1 MNKLKQIKIAG
12 IRGIKDTLTL
22 SPDAR
27 SLLIYGDN
35 GAGKSSITDAI
46 EWFYKDKIAHLSS
59 SEIGKESIRNVFL
72 SDVND
77 SKVEIQFSN
86 KALDT
91 EKSIDSSLRTF
102 NSNGSKDFYNYII
115 LSQTENLILRYRDL
129 VQFITATK
137 GEKLTYLQNIIGFT
151 EVREI
156 RGLLK
161 KFAGRFAKDIKSENY
176 SNKKSTQQS
185 ILMEGL
191 GQNIT
196 SENQFFETA
205 TKLIKPLNLGKEIK
219 SFSDAREVLKS
230 IATKEDS
237 QVAEQIS
244 FYNKIAD
251 GLTEVDGEINGITAL
266 YKKYLSTYNDLR
278 KDVEKIKKLQLLAL
292 FSEGLKVLK
301 NDIVKEDLCPLCQQS
316 KDKFQLIKELNQQ
329 IEDLKELQSEKENF
343 DEQATEIKTIIQTN
357 INTLNS
363 LQKERLFKEKE
374 NAQSLK
380 TIHDFSNSINIILDE
395 LKKDIFSIEPI
406 NEAEQ
411 VQIDTKA
418 IKELTGEYRKKAKE
432 LTDGLKGNLK
442 LQVHTKLSRAIDAY
456 TAYRK
461 IEKEQELVTKQQI
474 TFEALYTDFIK
485 RQEEALNGFLNIF
498 SGDIN
503 KYYSL
508 MNPNEKIEDIKLVSM
523 KDKYD
528 ELEGITI
535 SYKFYNKK
543 KSPPTALLS
552 ESHIN
557 CLGLSFFLASV
568 KAYNWENDFF
578 VLDDIISSY
587 DGHHRTRFIR
597 LLIDEFPDYQIIL
610 LTHEKDFFDIA
621 SSEVKRKNWLIKSLS
636 WTAEK
641 GVGFETPL
649 VDLKAKIEEKF
660 KTKNTDGLG
669 NDIRKYGER
678 QLKQIAL
685 NIEANLPFRF
695 NNRNEDR
702 MMNELLTGIQSKINK
717 HSPNDLKTKNNI
729 DSLLASP
736 LLVGNKTS
744 HDTSFKEDIN
754 DLDVFWEDVKKLI
767 KLFYCSDE
775 NCKSFIALNNY
786 DTVKNQI
793 RCNCGKI
800 CYNWKND
807 LS

>member
-1 MNKLKQIKIAG
+1 MNKLKQIKITG

-22 SPDAR
+22 SPDTN
-27 SLLIYGDN
+27 SMLIYGDN
-35 GAGKSSITDAI
+35 GAGKSSITDSI
-46 EWFYKDKIAHLSS
+46 EWFYKEKISHLSS

-72 SDVND
+72 ADSDD

-86 KALDT
+86 KTLDT

-102 NSNGSKDFYNYII
+102 NSNGSKDFYNYIL
-115 LSQTENLILRYRDL
+115 LSQNENLVLRYRDL

-137 GEKLTYLQNIIGFT
+137 GDKLKYLQSIIGFD
-151 EVREI
+151 EVKEI

-161 KFAGRFAKDIKSENY
+161 KFAGRFAKEIKTENY
-176 SNKKSTQQS
+176 SNKKSAQQS
-185 ILMEGL
+185 ILMESL

-205 TKLIKPLNLGKEIK
+205 AKLIKPLNLGKEIK
-219 SFSDAREVLKS
+219 SFQDVREVLKS
-230 IATKEDS
+230 LETKEDS
-237 QVAEQIS
+237 QISEQIS

-251 GLTEVDGEINGITAL
+251 SLTEVESEIVRIVVL
-266 YKKYLSTYNDLR
+266 YKRYFSAYNELR
-278 KDVEKIKKLQLLAL
+278 KDAEKIQKLQLLAL
-292 FSEGLKVLK
+292 LSEGLKVLK
-301 NDIVKEDLCPLCQQS
+301 DDIVKGDLCPLCQQT
-316 KDKFQLIKELNQQ
+316 KNKIQLINELNQR
-329 IEDLKELQSEKENF
+329 IEDLKELQSEKENL
-343 DEQATEIKTIIQTN
+343 DEQASEIKTIIQTN
-357 INTLNS
+357 INTVNGL
-363 LQKERLFKEKE
+363 LKERLVKEKE
-374 NAQSLK
+374 NTQSLK
-380 TIHDFSNSINIILDE
+380 TIQDFSTSINIISEE
-395 LKKDIFSIEPI
+395 LKKDIFSVEPI
-406 NEAEQ
+406 KETGQ
-411 VQIDTKA
+411 IQIDTTT
-418 IKELTGEYRKKAKE
+418 IRELTGLFKKKAKE

-461 IEKEQELVTKQQI
+461 IEKEHDLVTKQQI
-474 TFEALYTDFIK
+474 TFEALYADFIK
-485 RQEEALNGFLNIF
+485 RQEEALNGFLNNF
-498 SGDIN
+498 SGDID
-503 KYYSL
+503 KYYSY
-508 MNPNEKIEDIKLVSM
+508 MNPNEKIEDFKLVPM

-528 ELEGITI
+528 ELDGITI
-535 SYKFYNKK
+535 SYKFYNRK

-568 KAYNWENDFF
+568 KAYNGENDFF

-597 LLIDEFPDYQIIL
+597 LLTDEFSDYQIIL

-641 GVGFETPL
+641 GVSFETPL
-649 VDLKAKIEEKF
+649 IDLRAKIEEKF

-717 HSPNDLKTKNNI
+717 HSPNDLKTRNNI

-736 LLVGNKTS
+736 LLIGNKTS

-754 DLDVFWEDVKKLI
+754 DLDVFWEDVKNLI

-775 NCKSFIALNNY
+775 NCKSFIALKNH
-786 DTVKNQI
+786 DSVKNQI

-800 CYNWKND
+800 YYDWKK
-807 LS
+807 

>member
-1 MNKLKQIKIAG
+1 MTKLKQIKISG

-22 SPDAR
+22 SSNNR
-27 SLLIYGDN
+27 SLLVYGDN
-35 GAGKSSITDAI
+35 GAGKSSITDAL
-46 EWFYKDKIAHLSS
+46 EWFYKDKIAHLSGI
-59 SEIGKESIRNVFL
+59 EIGKESIRNVFL
-72 SDVND
+72 SATED
-77 SKVEIQFSN
+77 SKVEILFSN
-86 KALDT
+86 TNLDT
-91 EKSIDSSLRTF
+91 ERSLNSSLRTF
-102 NSNGSKDFYNYII
+102 NSNNSKDFYKYIT
-115 LSQTENLILRYRDL
+115 LSQSENLILRYRDL

-137 GEKLTYLQNIIGFT
+137 GEKLTYLQSIIGFT

-161 KFAGRFAKDIKSENY
+161 KFAGRFAKEIKTENY

-185 ILMEGL
+185 ILMESL

-205 TKLIKPLNLGKEIK
+205 SILIKPLNLAKEVK
-219 SFSDAREVLKS
+219 SFPNAREVLKS
-230 IATKEDS
+230 IETKEDT
-237 QVAEQIS
+237 QLAEQIN

-251 GLTEVDGEINGITAL
+251 NLTEVEGEMDRIIVL
-266 YKKYLSTYNDLR
+266 YKKYYSAYNVLR
-278 KDVEKIKKLQLLAL
+278 KDAENIKKLQLLAL
-292 FSEGLKVLK
+292 LSEGLKILK
-301 NDIVKEDLCPLCQQS
+301 NDIVKEDFCPLCQQT
-316 KDKFQLIKELNQQ
+316 KDKLQLINELSQR
-329 IEDLKELQSEKENF
+329 IEDLKELQSEKESI
-343 DEQATEIKTIIQTN
+343 DEQADEIKTILQTN
-357 INTLNS
+357 TNNINNL
-363 LQKERLFKEKE
+363 LKEKLFKEKE
-374 NAQSLK
+374 NAQPFK
-380 TIHDFSNSINIILDE
+380 IIHDFKDSINIISEE
-395 LKKDIFSIEPI
+395 LKKDIFSVEPI
-406 NEAEQ
+406 KEAGQ
-411 VQIDTKA
+411 VQIDLKN
-418 IKELTGEYRKKAKE
+418 IKELTRLSKNKAKE
-432 LTDGLKGNLK
+432 LTDSLKGNLK

-485 RQEEALNGFLNIF
+485 RQEEALNGFLNLF

-508 MNPNEKIEDIKLVSM
+508 MNPHEKIEDIKLVSM

-535 SYKFYNKK
+535 TYKFYNKK
-543 KSPPTALLS
+543 QSPPAALLS

-568 KAYNWENDFF
+568 KAFNDENEFF
-578 VLDDIISSY
+578 VLDDVISSF

-597 LLIDEFPDYQIIL
+597 LLIDEFTDYQIIL
-610 LTHEKDFFDIA
+610 LTHEKDFFEIA
-621 SSEVKRKNWLIKSLS
+621 SSETKRKNWLIKSLS
-636 WTAEK
+636 WSVEN
-641 GVGFETPL
+641 GVCFDTPL
-649 VDLKAKIEEKF
+649 IDLRAKIEEKF
-660 KTKNTDGLG
+660 KTKNNDSLG

-685 NIEANLPFRF
+685 NIDAEFPFRF
-695 NNRNEDR
+695 NDRNEDR
-702 MMNELLTGIQSKINK
+702 MMNELLRGIQSKINR

-729 DSLLASP
+729 DNLLASP
-736 LLVGNKTS
+736 LLIGNKTS
-744 HDTSFKEDIN
+744 HDTSFKEDTN

-775 NCKSFIALNNY
+775 NCKSYIARKNY

-800 CYNWKND
+800 CYDWKK
-807 LS
+807 